1 MFNSVLLEC
10 RAFGWEFMSHPD
22 GPKLSEEHAGTPFWN
37 AAVIAADAVQR
48 LFEDGKAGAK
58 FFGAGAARVEGRR

>member
-10 RAFGWEFMSHPD
+10 RGAGWRFMGHPEA
-22 GPKLSEEHAGTPFWN
+22 PMLSDEHADTPFWN

-48 LFEDGKAGAK
+48 MFEEKKAGAK
-58 FFGAGAARVEGRR
+58 FFGAGAARDEGRG